1 MTFDLLI
8 RGGRVY
14 DGTGSAWIRADLGI
28 EGDTIAVLRGDTTHL
43 EAGRVIDA
51 TGLAVCPGF
60 IDMHAHS
67 TMSILADPAHEAK
80 VRQGVTTELIGVDGN
95 SYAPFPSAAD
105 LDGWSVMNAGLDGR
119 RPPGLRWSSVAE
131 YLDLYDRSVPVNIA
145 YVIGNTPLRVAGV
158 GWHNVELTPEDV
170 AAQGH
175 LLKEGLDQGAFGFS
189 TGLTYPPGSYADI
202 YELTELARVAARHG
216 GIHVSH
222 VRYGAGATFTDPF
235 REVIEITR
243 RTDVPLHISHYASL
257 SKKDGEFH
265 DLLGLVTDARQ
276 EGLQVSFDA
285 YPYNQ
290 GGTRA
295 IVALPDWIE
304 DGGPDRILEH
314 LSSSA
319 SRARMREGTDPRQ
332 NRWRNPGGWHMSGF
346 EHPDYRQF
354 EGVPLD
360 RVAAAMDLDP
370 LDALC
375 DLLLAENLGLSYVG
389 HDSNNMETVRQVLSH
404 DLCAVGSDA
413 VLVGSA
419 PSPRTY
425 GTFPKM
431 LGGLCRDEG
440 LMTMEEAIRKMT
452 SYPAGLLGIS
462 DRGIIRAGAKADL
475 VVFDPQTV
483 GSAATLQDPCRF
495 PTGIPYVIVNGVP
508 VVDNHHRTDA
518 TPGRALTRQGTR
530 SDWTC

>member
-1 MTFDLLI
+1 MSLDLLI

-14 DGTGSAWIRADLGI
+14 DGTGSSWIKADVGVD
-28 EGDTIAVLRGDTTHL
+28 GDTIVLFRGDTSHL

-51 TGLAVCPGF
+51 TGLAICPGF

-67 TMSILADPAHEAK
+67 TMAILADPAHEPK

-95 SYAPFPSAAD
+95 SYAPFPSSED

-119 RPPGLRWSSVAE
+119 RPPGLAWNTVAE

-145 YVIGNTPLRVAGV
+145 YVIGNTPLRVATV
-158 GWHNVELTPEDV
+158 GWSDVELTDEDV
-170 AAQGH
+170 AAQRH
-175 LLKEGLDQGAFGFS
+175 LLQEGLDQGAFGFS
-189 TGLTYPPGSYADI
+189 TGLTYPPGSFADI
-202 YELTELARVAARHG
+202 DELTKLAEVAARNG
-216 GIHVSH
+216 AMHVSH
-222 VRYGAGATFTDPF
+222 VRYGAGPTFTDPF

-243 RTDVPLHISHYASL
+243 RTGAPLHISHYASL

-265 DLLGLVTDARQ
+265 DLLGLVEQARQ

-295 IVALPDWIE
+295 IVAVSDWIE
-304 DGGPDRILEH
+304 EGGPNRVLEH
-314 LSSSA
+314 LASPK
-319 SRARMREGTDPRQ
+319 SRALMREETDPRQ
-332 NRWRNPGGWHMSGF
+332 SRWRYPAEWHLSGF
-346 EHPDYRQF
+346 EHPDYRHF

-360 RVAAAMDLDP
+360 QIVTAMGLDP

-389 HDSNNMETVRQVLSH
+389 HASNNMKTVRQVLSH

-413 VLVGSA
+413 LLVGSA

-431 LGGLCRDEG
+431 LGSLVRDEG
-440 LMTMEEAIRKMT
+440 LMTLEEAIRKMT

-462 DRGIIRAGAKADL
+462 DRGVIRNGAKADL
-475 VVFDPQTV
+475 VVFDPKTV
-483 GSAATLQDPCRF
+483 GSAASLQDPCQF
-495 PTGIPYVIVNGVP
+495 PTGIPHVIVNGVP
-508 VVDNHHRTDA
+508 VIDHHRRTDGS
-518 TPGRALTRQGTR
+518 PGRALRRQGT
-530 SDWTC
+530 

>member
-1 MTFDLLI
+1 MTLDLLI

-14 DGTGSAWIRADLGI
+14 DGTGSSWIKADIGVD
-28 EGDTIAVLRGDTTHL
+28 GDTLVLFRGDTSHL

-51 TGLAVCPGF
+51 SGLAVCPGF

-67 TMSILADPAHEAK
+67 TMAILADPAHEAK

-95 SYAPFPSAAD
+95 SYAPFPSGAD

-119 RPPGLRWSSVAE
+119 RPPGLRWSSVGE

-145 YVIGNTPLRVAGV
+145 YVIGNTPLRVATV
-158 GWHNVELTPEDV
+158 GWRDVELTPEDV
-170 AAQGH
+170 AAQRH
-175 LLKEGLDQGAFGFS
+175 LLQEGLDQGAFGFS
-189 TGLTYPPGSYADI
+189 TGLTYPPGSFADI
-202 YELTELARVAARHG
+202 DELTQLAELAARNG
-216 GIHVSH
+216 ALHVSH
-222 VRYGAGATFTDPF
+222 VRYGAGSTFTDPF

-243 RTDVPLHISHYASL
+243 RTGVALHISHYASL
-257 SKKDGEFH
+257 SKKQGEFH
-265 DLLGLVTDARQ
+265 ELLGLVENARQ

-295 IVALPDWIE
+295 IVALSDWIE
-304 DGGPDRILEH
+304 DGGPDRIFEH
-314 LSSSA
+314 LSSPA
-319 SRARMREGTDPRQ
+319 SRAKMREETDPRQ
-332 NRWRNPGGWHMSGF
+332 SRWRNPSGWHLSGF
-346 EHPDYRQF
+346 KHPDYQHF

-360 RVAAAMDLDP
+360 QIAATMGLDP

-375 DLLLAENLGLSYVG
+375 DLLIAENLGLSYVG

-413 VLVGSA
+413 LLVGDA

-431 LGGLCRDEG
+431 LGSLARDEG
-440 LMTMEEAIRKMT
+440 LMTSEEAIRKMT
-452 SYPAGLLGIS
+452 SYPANLLGIT
-462 DRGIIRAGAKADL
+462 DRGTIRNGTKADL
-475 VVFDPQTV
+475 VIFDPQTV
-483 GSAATLQDPCRF
+483 GSAASLQDPCQF
-495 PTGIPYVIVNGVP
+495 PTGIPHVIINGIP
-508 VVDNHHRTDA
+508 VVDNYRRTDA
-518 TPGRALTRQGTR
+518 SPGQALRKR
-530 SDWTC
+530 